1 MVVGAELPFWVAFV
15 LAAALGGLI
24 ALALGLPALRLE
36 GTALAVVTLGFAVA
50 ASGWLFE
57 QTWFKGSGFMI
68 RPDFMTTR
76 VYYFISLAL
85 LLVTVYA
92 ARAFQRTRVGR
103 NMIAVRDNPLQAL
116 AMGIPIV
123 RTKLTAFV
131 FSGVLAAA
139 AGFLWSTGIGLADKS
154 VFGPV
159 RSLSIIS
166 AVVIG
171 GLGSISGAIIG
182 AFYYMGI
189 PFWGASISPFI
200 GLLATGAGLLLLVI
214 LLPGGLA
221 RLVFGGRDLLA
232 SWITGIDIKQKV
244 TPVSA
249 GLEDLPEDLSAL
261 DELPTE
267 TAPAGS
273 GAKQ

>member
-1 MVVGAELPFWVAFV
+1 
-15 LAAALGGLI
+15 
-24 ALALGLPALRLE
+24 
-36 GTALAVVTLGFAVA
+36 
-50 ASGWLFE
+50 LFE